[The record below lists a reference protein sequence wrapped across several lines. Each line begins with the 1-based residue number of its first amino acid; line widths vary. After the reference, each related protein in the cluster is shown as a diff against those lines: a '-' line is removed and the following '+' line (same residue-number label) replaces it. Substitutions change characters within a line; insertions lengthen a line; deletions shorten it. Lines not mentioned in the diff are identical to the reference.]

1 MAKGL
6 FFSLPTVS
14 LDGELYIL
22 GEWSFQREPQLGQG
36 VEELQR
42 EEWCE
47 VRTR

>member
-6 FFSLPTVS
+6 FVSLPTVS
-14 LDGELYIL
+14 PEGELYIL
-22 GEWSFQREPQLGQG
+22 GEWSFQRESQLGQG

-47 VRTR
+47 VRAL